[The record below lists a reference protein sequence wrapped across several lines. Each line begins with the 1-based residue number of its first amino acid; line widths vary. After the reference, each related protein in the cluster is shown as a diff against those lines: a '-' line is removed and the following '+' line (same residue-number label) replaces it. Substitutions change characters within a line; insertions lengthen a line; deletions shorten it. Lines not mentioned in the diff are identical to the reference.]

1 MVLDLRIGII
11 GGTGDLGKGL
21 ALRWSVNH
29 IILVGSRSREKAEMV
44 AKRYSKI
51 AEEFYSKEVKIIG
64 LENFEVAQSSD
75 VIVLAVPFQYVHD
88 ILEKIKETLHEKIV
102 ISPIVPLR
110 KIGDNFVYAPPK
122 EGSAALLIK
131 KYLPESTQI
140 VSAFHNIPA
149 KKLAKLDTEL
159 EYDVL
164 VCGDE
169 HAKSIVV
176 DLVREIKNL
185 RPLDAGPIEIS
196 NLVESV
202 TPLLLNVSYRNKIRS
217 PSIKIVS

>member
-1 MVLDLRIGII
+1 MKIGII

-21 ALRWSVNH
+21 ALRWSANH

-44 AKRYSKI
+44 AKKYSQI
-51 AEEFYSKEVKIIG
+51 AGKFYGKEVKIIG
-64 LENFEVAQSSD
+64 SENFEAAQSSD
-75 VIVLAVPFQYVHD
+75 IVVLAVPFQYIYD
-88 ILEKIKETLHEKIV
+88 ILEKIKETLYEKIV
-102 ISPIVPLR
+102 ISPIVPLK
-110 KIGDNFVYAPPK
+110 KIDNNFVYTPPK

-149 KKLAKLDTEL
+149 KKLAKLDAIL

-169 HAKSIVV
+169 HAKSVV
-176 DLVREIKNL
+176 FDLVREIKNL

-202 TPLLLNVSYRNKIRS
+202 TPLLLNVSYRNKIKS
-217 PSIKIVS
+217 PSIKVVS